1 MTLFPAKGS
10 AVIHGAMV
18 RHGSDPAKKGV
29 RVILALFFDEDHCN
43 VAADFQLSLLVGVVS
58 VLAAVALGYFL
69 LFMDF
74 EETATGNPLDANA
87 SILSDAEVKA
97 GMAAAGVDLDT
108 LDEFLNDK
116 VPTEFD
122 LDPSELRENDSDI
135 DGICY

>member
-1 MTLFPAKGS
+1 M
-10 AVIHGAMV
+10 
-18 RHGSDPAKKGV
+18 
-29 RVILALFFDEDHCN
+29 E
-43 VAADFQLSLLVGVVS
+43 
-58 VLAAVALGYFL
+58 
-69 LFMDF
+69 F
-74 EETATGNPLDANA
+74 EETAGNPLEANA

-122 LDPSELRENDSDI
+122 LTPSELEYNEQNPDI